1 MALKGLV
8 ANRVLVVISKS
19 FTGSSYYEQLSRLIN
34 AESIKFVVK
43 KWTGEPS
50 LSSLSDLIHEIE
62 DYGPDYIIAL
72 GGGSVIDGT
81 KLAWVFYEHPAI
93 KPEDMFRLFSIPPL
107 RGKARFAAI
116 PTTIGSG
123 SEVSSAAVL
132 IDPSSGSKK
141 AVVSHD
147 LLPDLVILDPE
158 FLTEVSPLILR
169 PTIADALSHAIEGYL
184 SKIDH
189 PLMNIFAEKAVQI
202 IFSYKDKLK
211 DRVWSEDML
220 KDLQYASMLAGWV
233 QNHCLV
239 GMSHAVAHQLGSF
252 EVGHALANGLLMPE
266 VIDFNCSNTQAKE
279 NILTFV
285 YKLASQA
292 FMSLKSFSMNLCRI

>member
-1 MALKGLV
+1 MLNLRIPLPVFRNANEIVNGKNARMALKGLV

-158 FLTEVSPLILR
+158 FLTR
-169 PTIADALSHAIEGYL
+169 GIAINTA
-184 SKIDH
+184 
-189 PLMNIFAEKAVQI
+189 
-202 IFSYKDKLK
+202 
-211 DRVWSEDML
+211 
-220 KDLQYASMLAGWV
+220 
-233 QNHCLV
+233 
-239 GMSHAVAHQLGSF
+239 
-252 EVGHALANGLLMPE
+252 ANNSRC
-266 VIDFNCSNTQAKE
+266 VISCYRR
-279 NILTFV
+279 LFV
-285 YKLASQA
+285 
-292 FMSLKSFSMNLCRI
+292 